1 MPFSFKTNAEYWD
14 YLSREDILYSLLKD
28 GIPDTLTDK
37 LIAALYPITLCIIIG
52 CCIFA
57 FRKLKDGQRRWKTWL
72 FSITFGTLTGG
83 TWCFIMQKLDPL
95 FPGWIFPPWS
105 ITGVEFGLVIEDL
118 IFLPASTTLFYAV
131 YRFVTIADFQ
141 TQKRSRIYFTVFFVF
156 TVLSIICLIGADIA
170 GRTEV
175 LAFILPALV
184 CYIYTRNT
192 INIKHFLVLQLCIV
206 GFEVLW
212 DLYAVSLLHR
222 LPGMAWSSQWTYIVF
237 NDAGAYFHSNIF
249 LDYGTHRWAWLFDN
263 PVEITPLFGICGGIL
278 NCCMFAAGDRFF
290 YRKTTT

>member
-1 MPFSFKTNAEYWD
+1 MPLFFKSNAEYWD
-14 YLSREDILYSLLKD
+14 YLNREDILYSLLKD
-28 GIPDTLTDK
+28 GIPHTFVEK
-37 LIAALYPITLCIIIG
+37 VIAGLYPITLCIIIC
-52 CCIFA
+52 CCIIA
-57 FRKLKDGQRRWKTWL
+57 FKKLKYGQRKWKTWL
-72 FSITFGTLTGG
+72 FSITLGTLTGG
-83 TWCFIMQKLDPL
+83 IWCFVMQKFDPL

-105 ITGVEFGLVIEDL
+105 VTGAELGLVIEDL

-141 TQKRSRIYFTVFFVF
+141 PSNRNRLFFLIFFVY
-156 TVLSIICLIGADIA
+156 TVLSIFCCIGADIA

-184 CYIYTRNT
+184 LYIYARNT
-192 INIKHFLVLQLCIV
+192 INMKHFLILQLCIL

-237 NDAGAYFHSNIF
+237 NDAGRYFHSKIF
-249 LDYGTHRWAWLFDN
+249 LDYGTHRWAWLLDN

-290 YRKTTT
+290 YRQTTA